1 MKHILKQTVLSFL
14 MCVLP
19 FSLVQAQNASVNTP
33 LTLQKAIAIALKQS
47 PFLKAHQSAV
57 QASKEG
63 VRAAWGA
70 HLPQMDLEA
79 GYTRLSDPVAV
90 VPIKGFGKR
99 PPFFSKNIYE
109 WKVVTYFPIYEGGRI
124 SRTVEIS
131 RLEEA
136 ISTSQERLTREDLV
150 ANVTNLFNRIL
161 QLKDLY
167 QAQKETLKALEK
179 TLLDTKNLLRVGRVA
194 PVDLMRIETQV
205 AAQRQDLVGT
215 QELIR
220 RTKESLA
227 YLLGWQ
233 AQREITVKGKLK
245 EVPFSPQGGPELI
258 SQRPDVKAAQE
269 RVEEARKKV
278 SYEFGGHLPQVYI
291 QSSYGKRA
299 GAGLHGEEEV
309 WQAGLYLKLNLFSGG
324 TISARVREARAR
336 LLEAQHLLQDLKLKA
351 NQEILHALSSI
362 QEARYRIAA
371 AKSALESSKESFR
384 IEKLRYLTGA
394 GTVTDMLLA
403 QAQWLDARARY
414 FQALYDYHAAIV
426 SYKLATATIL
436 SMKKEKKDE

>member
-1 MKHILKQTVLSFL
+1 MKNILKHMVLSFL
-14 MCVLP
+14 MCALP
-19 FSLVQAQNASVNTP
+19 LSLVHAQNASINTP
-33 LTLQKAIAIALKQS
+33 LTLQKAITIALKQS
-47 PFLKAHQSAV
+47 PFLKARQSAV

-109 WKVVTYFPIYEGGRI
+109 WKVVTYLPIYEGGRI

-136 ISTSQERLTREDLV
+136 ISASQERLTREDLV

-167 QAQKETLKALEK
+167 RAQKETLKALEK
-179 TLLDTKNLLRVGRVA
+179 TLLDTKNLLKVGRVA

-215 QELIR
+215 QELIK

-245 EVPFSPQGGPELI
+245 EVSFYPQGGPELI
-258 SQRPDVKAAQE
+258 SQRPDVKAAQK

-278 SYEFGGHLPQVYI
+278 SYEFGGHLPQVYL
-291 QSSYGKRA
+291 QSNYGKKA
-299 GAGLHGEEEV
+299 GAGFHGEEEV

-324 TISARVREARAR
+324 TISANVRKARAQ
-336 LLEAQHLLQDLKLKA
+336 LLEDQHLLQDLKLKA
-351 NQEILHALSSI
+351 NQEILHASSSI

-436 SMKKEKKDE
+436 

>member
-1 MKHILKQTVLSFL
+1 
-14 MCVLP
+14 
-19 FSLVQAQNASVNTP
+19 
-33 LTLQKAIAIALKQS
+33 
-47 PFLKAHQSAV
+47 
-57 QASKEG
+57 
-63 VRAAWGA
+63 
-70 HLPQMDLEA
+70 
-79 GYTRLSDPVAV
+79 
-90 VPIKGFGKR
+90 
-99 PPFFSKNIYE
+99 
-109 WKVVTYFPIYEGGRI
+109 
-124 SRTVEIS
+124 
-131 RLEEA
+131 
-136 ISTSQERLTREDLV
+136 
-150 ANVTNLFNRIL
+150 
-161 QLKDLY
+161 
-167 QAQKETLKALEK
+167 
-179 TLLDTKNLLRVGRVA
+179 
-194 PVDLMRIETQV
+194 
-205 AAQRQDLVGT
+205 VGT
-215 QELIR
+215 QELIK

-233 AQREITVKGKLK
+233 AQREITVKGQLE
-245 EVPFSPQGGPELI
+245 EVSFSPQGGPELI
-258 SQRPDVKAAQE
+258 SQRPDVKAAQK

-291 QSSYGKRA
+291 QSNYGKKA

-436 SMKKEKKDE
+436 